1 MSSILWSPFQ
11 NFKLMWN
18 MKNPFKHSGFKIN
31 KKVIFS
37 QSWLS
42 IIVRWILRKKMRSN
56 YLIFLWQHM
65 SFLNMFIE
73 RNFNASRP
81 HSPKLERKI
90 ASKVPILLLINFMSL
105 VSFSWALSFGIE
117 RGQWHQM
124 GYLEFCYIFLI
135 LFIVLSKW
143 PRVSKLQEKRII

>member
-42 IIVRWILRKKMRSN
+42 IIARQILRKKMRSN

-81 HSPKLERKI
+81 HSPQLERKI
-90 ASKVPILLLINFMSL
+90 ASKVPILLLINFVTGFL
-105 VSFSWALSFGIE
+105 LLGSFFWYRKRPVTSNGLFG
-117 RGQWHQM
+117 
-124 GYLEFCYIFLI
+124 
-135 LFIVLSKW
+135 VLLHF
-143 PRVSKLQEKRII
+143 PYTNHCFE